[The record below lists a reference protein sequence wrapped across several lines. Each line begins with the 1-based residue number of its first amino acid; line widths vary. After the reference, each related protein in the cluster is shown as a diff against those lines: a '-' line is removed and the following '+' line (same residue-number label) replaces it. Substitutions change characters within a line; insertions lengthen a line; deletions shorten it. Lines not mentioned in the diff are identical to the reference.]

1 MVALAVLHLLAG
13 LFFAAAGVAV
23 TAGTDIRDDVR
34 FPFLAAVLFA
44 SAAVGVTLAGTLLA
58 HPNAPRALVIVLVTI
73 QLISMTMAFF
83 AANEVVAWERE
94 LDSWGLAELAARL
107 IQIVGAIMA
116 IVCLVTLIP
125 SAAPISAHDSHD
137 AG

>member
-13 LFFAAAGVAV
+13 LFFAAGGVAL
-23 TAGTDIRDDVR
+23 TAGTDVR
-34 FPFLAAVLFA
+34 FPFLAATLFA

-58 HPNAPRALVIVLVTI
+58 HPNAPRMLVIVLVTI

-94 LDSWGLAELAARL
+94 LDSWGLAELAARM
-107 IQIVGAIMA
+107 IQIVQAITG
-116 IVCLVTLIP
+116 IVCLVTLVP
-125 SAAPISAHDSHD
+125 PAEPLAENSSAGAS
-137 AG
+137 